1 MDRGAWRAT
10 VRGVARVRHDLVTR
24 QPQVREGEGTEVGRN
39 TGGKT
44 AHRTVDE
51 TDKIQV
57 LGCPTLNSRFNSD
70 LTSDLDSDADI
81 NPQG

>member
-1 MDRGAWRAT
+1 M
-10 VRGVARVRHDLVTR
+10 
-24 QPQVREGEGTEVGRN
+24 GRN

-44 AHRTVDE
+44 AHRALDE

>member
-1 MDRGAWRAT
+1 M
-10 VRGVARVRHDLVTR
+10 
-24 QPQVREGEGTEVGRN
+24 GRN

-44 AHRTVDE
+44 AQRTLDE

-57 LGCPTLNSRFNSD
+57 LGCPIFNSRFNSD

-81 NPQG
+81 KPSRLI